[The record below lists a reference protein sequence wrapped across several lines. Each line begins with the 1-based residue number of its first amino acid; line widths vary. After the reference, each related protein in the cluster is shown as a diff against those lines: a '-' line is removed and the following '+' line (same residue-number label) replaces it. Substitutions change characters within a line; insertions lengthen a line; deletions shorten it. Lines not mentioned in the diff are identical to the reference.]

1 MGKQQE
7 IERYQTGFTAGMQN
21 AYEIVSKGGTAEDI
35 KHSMTERASWKIGP
49 IPDAI
54 LTEMFTTATKLAMVS
69 QGIIICA
76 ALHDLFGFG
85 EQRLRRV
92 MAQMEKAGHYI
103 QKGWLSYFDMVEE
116 LKNSTKYESIVIE
129 ENKAA
134 FGKYWRPDLEDTW
147 TPADFIDP
155 AVYQAM
161 LRNLSMSERIEEDGA
176 HTLIFPDGRPYFSW
190 ETPWEQVQAF
200 DVLCGMFAQ
209 RVYDMLPVNA
219 DVSKTIKSAMALSD
233 PFGHIQE
240 ELDMIERKKAQAQ
253 TLGPQQNEAKP
264 QPQPQQQQHK
274 PSQKPKGRKGRKHK

>member
-1 MGKQQE
+1 MGRQQE
-7 IERYQTGFTAGMQN
+7 IERYQSGFTEGMKN
-21 AYEIVSKGGTAEDI
+21 ALDILKKGGCADDI
-35 KHSMTERASWKIGP
+35 AHSLKDRASWKIGP
-49 IPDAI
+49 MPDEI
-54 LTEMFTTATKLAMVS
+54 LNQMFTTATKMAIVS
-69 QGIIICA
+69 QGILVCA

-85 EQRLRRV
+85 EQRLKRTMEKV
-92 MAQMEKAGHYI
+92 EKAGHYI
-103 QKGWLSYFDMVEE
+103 EKGWVTYFDLVEG
-116 LKNSTKYESIVIE
+116 LKDSAKYESIVVN
-129 ENKAA
+129 ENKEA

-147 TPADFIDP
+147 SPADFIDP

-209 RVYDMLPVNA
+209 RVYDMVPLDAN
-219 DVSKTIKSAMALSD
+219 VSQTIKSAMTYTD

-240 ELDMIERKKAQAQ
+240 ELDMIERKRTQAQ

-264 QPQPQQQQHK
+264 QPQQTYK
-274 PSQKPKGRKGRKHK
+274 PPKPKGRKGRKKR